1 MEARPFTMFHLHR
14 QSPGKW
20 GVMDIGPGADHI
32 VATHDPEHVKSSQR
46 IERHQPGAGVS
57 TARGRAIHRSQYV
70 INAAAS
76 STAITH
82 QNQWMPRGT
91 GLLPPNSRLTD
102 RKSTRLNS
110 SHLGI
115 SYA

>member
-1 MEARPFTMFHLHR
+1 MLHLRR
-14 QSPGKW
+14 QSPGKR
-20 GVMDIGPGADHI
+20 GVVDLGPGADHV

-57 TARGRAIHRSQYV
+57 AARGRAIHRSQYV
-70 INAAAS
+70 MNAAAS

-91 GLLPPNSRLTD
+91 GLLPPNSRLTEALEA
-102 RKSTRLNS
+102 KSRSET
-110 SHLGI
+110 
-115 SYA
+115 